1 MKKMQCEVC
10 GSSEIK
16 KIDDTTFE
24 CQSCGVQYDKSEVQK
39 LLVEITGK
47 VKIDHSEEVDN
58 HIKRAAQFEQSGNIE
73 KAKEHYIA
81 ALDLDATNESAQDGI
96 KELDQKSEYEKFF
109 VVDSQITDDETVEWL
124 LREMATTD
132 NIVCDIYKEINIKK
146 ITNKYNVF
154 ALLKGKYKQR
164 WSAIMCYREYEKQ
177 TVYKTKYDSNGRS
190 YKEPTTEKIER
201 INRVPSSGEHVYG
214 FEGLALVNN
223 FLQEYNDLHGKNT
236 VDALISDF
244 EDLQCGKYSTYTVKK
259 HDSNCITE
267 ANGKKFYKDI
277 ELDFNI
283 DEKIV
288 SSRKKE
294 LLEKADEKC
303 VKDIQESWDCDF
315 YENISATRQTLSES
329 VAYVCLPVQII
340 EYTYKSQDYIAVC
353 DLVSHTTTITKTYP
367 EDCVLANTKKELQDE
382 ENHSKK
388 LPKLFW
394 FGILTFII
402 GLIVFVIGE
411 SNWDEFLISIGMLGM
426 IASPVMMIIAAIQRK
441 NNLKAFEVKNND
453 IHSSILAPREKFLT
467 NSYEIFFDAYKN
479 ISSISDAATAV
490 STDGLVEINDFQP
503 QISFCGEIR
512 YIEHSFVS

>member
-58 HIKRAAQFEQSGNIE
+58 HIKRAEQLEQSGNIAQ
-73 KAKEHYIA
+73 AKEHYNA

-96 KELDQKSEYEKFF
+96 KELTQKSEYEKFF
-109 VVDSQITDDETVEWL
+109 VVDSQITNDETVEWL

-132 NIVCDIYKEINIKK
+132 NIVCDIYKEISIKK

-154 ALLKGKYKQR
+154 ALLKGKYKHK

-177 TVYKTKYDSNGRS
+177 TVYKDKYDVNTGKY
-190 YKEPTTEKIER
+190 YKEPTTEKVER

-223 FLQEYNDLHGKNT
+223 FLQEYNDLHGKYT

-259 HDSNCITE
+259 LDSNCITE
-267 ANGKKFYKDI
+267 ANGKKLYKDI

-294 LLEKADEKC
+294 LLEKADEKS

-367 EDCVLANTKKELQDE
+367 EDCVLVNTQKQMEDDEKKY
-382 ENHSKK
+382 KK
-388 LPKLFW
+388 MPDVFLAGLGGLAVGLFY
-394 FGILTFII
+394 
-402 GLIVFVIGE
+402 LIKGMFSNESVDVVIGGI
-411 SNWDEFLISIGMLGM
+411 SALVCLVLMAIGVVLRKRKIATWDEKSQELRNLIFTPRQNFLS
-426 IASPVMMIIAAIQRK
+426 
-441 NNLKAFEVKNND
+441 
-453 IHSSILAPREKFLT
+453 
-467 NSYEIFFDAYKN
+467 NSCKQFFDAYKK
-479 ISSISDAATAV
+479 ISSIPDAVSAV
-490 STDGLVEINDFQP
+490 STDGLVETNEFQP
-503 QISFCGEIR
+503 KISYYSKIVTPDEAI
-512 YIEHSFVS
+512 

>member
-58 HIKRAAQFEQSGNIE
+58 HIKRAEQLERSGKIAE
-73 KAKEHYIA
+73 AKEHYNA

-96 KELDQKSEYEKFF
+96 KELDQKSEYENFF
-109 VVDSQITDDETVEWL
+109 VVDSQITDEETIEWL

-132 NIVCDIYKEINIKK
+132 NIVCDIYKEISIKK

-154 ALLKGKYKQR
+154 ALLKGKYKHK
-164 WSAIMCYREYEKQ
+164 WSAIMCYREHEKQ
-177 TVYKTKYDSNGRS
+177 TVYKDKYDVNTGKY
-190 YKEPTTEKIER
+190 YKEPTTEKVER

-223 FLQEYNDLHGKNT
+223 FLQEYNDLHGKIT

-259 HDSNCITE
+259 LDSNCITE
-267 ANGKKFYKDI
+267 ANGKKLYKDI

-294 LLEKADEKC
+294 LLEKADEKS

-367 EDCVLANTKKELQDE
+367 EDCILANTKKELEGE
-382 ENHSKK
+382 EKHSKE

-394 FGILTFII
+394 FGILAFVI
-402 GLIVFVIGE
+402 GLIVFAVAE
-411 SNWDEFLISIGMLGM
+411 SNWNEFFISVGMLVM
-426 IASPVMMIIAAIQRK
+426 IASPVMMVIAAIQRK
-441 NNLKAFEVKNND
+441 NNLKALENKVQNIQN
-453 IHSSILAPREKFLT
+453 SIFVPRQRFLN
-467 NSYEIFFDAYKN
+467 NSYEKFFNAYKN
-479 ISSISDAATAV
+479 LSSLSDAATAV
-490 STDGLVEINDFQP
+490 LTEGLVEINEFQP
-503 QISFCGEIR
+503 KISYYGKIVTPDEAI
-512 YIEHSFVS
+512 

>member
-58 HIKRAAQFEQSGNIE
+58 HIKRAGQFEQSGNIE
-73 KAKEHYIA
+73 KAKEHYNA

-96 KELDQKSEYEKFF
+96 KELAQKSEYEKFF

-132 NIVCDIYKEINIKK
+132 NIVCDIYKEINIKN
-146 ITNKYNVF
+146 ITNKYTVF
-154 ALLKGKYKQR
+154 AHLQGKYKQR

-177 TVYKTKYDSNGRS
+177 TVYKTKYDSNGKP
-190 YKEPTTEKIER
+190 YKEPTTERVER

-214 FEGLALVNN
+214 FEGLASVNN
-223 FLQEYNDLHGKNT
+223 FLQEYNDLHGKIT
-236 VDALISDF
+236 VDALTSDF
-244 EDLQCGKYSTYTVKK
+244 EDLQCKKYDTYTVKK
-259 HDSNCITE
+259 LDSNYITE
-267 ANGKKFYKDI
+267 ANGKKLYKDI

-288 SSRKKE
+288 SSRKKQLSE
-294 LLEKADEKC
+294 NADEKS
-303 VKDIQESWDCDF
+303 VKEIQKSWDCDF

-329 VAYVCLPVQII
+329 VAYVFLPVQII

-367 EDCVLANTKKELQDE
+367 EDCVLANTKKELEDE
-382 ENHSKK
+382 EKQSKK
-388 LPKLFW
+388 MPKLFW
-394 FGILTFII
+394 YGILAFVI
-402 GLIVFVIGE
+402 GLIIFAIGE
-411 SNWDEFLISIGMLGM
+411 SDWNEFLISVGMLVM
-426 IASPVMMIIAAIQRK
+426 SASPIMMIVAAVLRK
-441 NNLKAFEVKNND
+441 NNIKALEFKTKNLQ
-453 IHSSILAPREKFLT
+453 SSIYSPREKFLV
-467 NSYEIFFDAYKN
+467 NSYEQFFSTYKN
-479 ISSISDAATAV
+479 LSSISDAVTAV
-490 STDGLVEINDFQP
+490 STDGLVETSEIQTK
-503 QISFCGEIR
+503 ISYYR
-512 YIEHSFVS
+512 DTQRTVL